1 MPENLIQPAEPISP
15 EIILGF
21 RHFRTPC
28 FGVYYDMFVA
38 TELAASL
45 SKCPGQ
51 FGNTMFQRT
60 EMVCLQWHAAPSPPP
75 RWTQTMARDVRSS
88 IDCIL
93 QCKPWAFVAFRGKD
107 REGRIPRDDSEFLLE
122 IYVDHKKVC
131 LTDETTLG
139 GVGKDKLR
147 PPDHLAKSGGVKY
160 IKSVVR
166 IQAFFTSCVNL
177 NQLNQPASNDLGCHH
192 IAHIAL
198 GSDHQDGDSRSCRLE
213 KGMSSWHAPF
223 THDKHLGFFFTFW
236 IFIPI
241 FYMVVFL
248 RATPELPQ
256 WSTSLSCPK
265 LGKLDRPTHSQ
276 NRKSELR
283 ILDGKYQSTSK
294 I

>member
-1 MPENLIQPAEPISP
+1 MPHSCTYCKNYAVTTMPETLIQPAEPIYP

-60 EMVCLQWHAAPSPPP
+60 DVVCLQWHAAPSPPP

-139 GVGKDKLR
+139 GVGKAKLR
-147 PPDHLAKSGGVKY
+147 PPDHLAKRMGQGGASK
-160 IKSVVR
+160 IS
-166 IQAFFTSCVNL
+166 
-177 NQLNQPASNDLGCHH
+177 NQLYESKLFSHHVWTVTNLINQPQMIWDVT
-192 IAHIAL
+192 AL
-198 GSDHQDGDSRSCRLE
+198 H
-213 KGMSSWHAPF
+213 
-223 THDKHLGFFFTFW
+223 
-236 IFIPI
+236 
-241 FYMVVFL
+241 
-248 RATPELPQ
+248 
-256 WSTSLSCPK
+256 
-265 LGKLDRPTHSQ
+265 
-276 NRKSELR
+276 
-283 ILDGKYQSTSK
+283 
-294 I
+294 